1 LGLIRFDLGIENLVT
16 RQYSQGVGSVLRSE
30 RVELTRIVFSKGTG
44 ADFHQH
50 PEEQLFYCVEGK
62 LQVTLGKETYIVD
75 KGEATWHPSN
85 VRHKVHALEDTVLLS
100 FKIRAEEQ
108 IYDATGELK

>member
-1 LGLIRFDLGIENLVT
+1 LGLIKFDLGSDNVVT
-16 RQYSQGVGSVLRSE
+16 RQYSQGFGPVLRSE
-30 RVELTRIVFSKGTG
+30 RCELTRITFLKGTG

-62 LQVTLGKETYIVD
+62 LEVTLAKETYIIE

>member
-1 LGLIRFDLGIENLVT
+1 MGLIKFDLASENVVT
-16 RQYSQGVGSVLRSE
+16 RQYSQGIGSVLRSE
-30 RVELTRIVFSKGTG
+30 RCELTRIVFPKGTG

-62 LQVTLGKETYIVD
+62 LQVTLDKESYVIE

-100 FKIRAEEQ
+100 FKIREQEQ